1 MTVTRPAGYYRE
13 RSRRLLALADDLLAR
28 DEPEAA
34 GEMLWGA
41 AALAIKAAAQR
52 RNWRHN
58 THALLR
64 NSVDRLVYER
74 RAPPHL
80 LGQYAMASEFHAG
93 FYGDRMFTAVQIR
106 YGREPIAEF
115 VGALENLG

>member
-1 MTVTRPAGYYRE
+1 MTCWPGV
-13 RSRRLLALADDLLAR
+13 SRRRQAR
-28 DEPEAA
+28 CS
-34 GEMLWGA
+34 GA
-41 AALAIKAAAQR
+41 RPPSPIKAAAQR

-64 NSVDRLVYER
+64 NAVDRLVYER
-74 RAPPHL
+74 RALPHL

-106 YGREPIAEF
+106 YGRDPIAEF
-115 VGALENLG
+115 VGTLENLG